1 MTNQRA
7 IETLATLLDW
17 LVSDR
22 TDRPDMA
29 DVSQAVGLACMALE
43 NERYYT
49 PAAVAEKLAIE
60 SAYIAPPFDADKAAR
75 EIAAMPDSEF
85 GRALAAILPDAPVI
99 HPFCYRESR
108 GWGRCEGQQCQDC
121 AGL

>member
-43 NERYYT
+43 NEPYYT
-49 PAAVAEKLAIE
+49 PA
-60 SAYIAPPFDADKAAR
+60 FDAEKAAR

-108 GWGRCEGQQCQDC
+108 GWGRCEGKQCQEC
-121 AGL
+121 AGV